1 MIRQKRVSDWTLR
14 TACLWVACEDGSFQ
28 SPWEVKEKR
37 YTGWRFGQTG
47 LSLLERVSVT
57 AGRLASFFLSPTP
70 PPPPALFSFKQIG
83 QRRGGGGGGGGGEGK
98 WPDQHWTRFM
108 SCPLK
113 NGPTST
119 TMELA
124 RAGTG
129 TETKDKKMDKIQT
142 CKRFKR
148 TLIYRDTGGQSAN
161 FRGDPLRQATK
172 RHLNNS

>member
-1 MIRQKRVSDWTLR
+1 MKTAISNHRGRSRRKGTQGDVSD
-14 TACLWVACEDGSFQ
+14 
-28 SPWEVKEKR
+28 
-37 YTGWRFGQTG
+37 TG
-47 LSLLERVSVT
+47 LSLLERVSVI
-57 AGRLASFFLSPTP
+57 AGRLASFP
-70 PPPPALFSFKQIG
+70 PPPPHFPLNKSRKGA
-83 QRRGGGGGGGGGEGK
+83 GGGGGGGK

-124 RAGTG
+124 RAGTD
-129 TETKDKKMDKIQT
+129 TETKNKKMDKIQT
-142 CKRFKR
+142 RKRFKR
-148 TLIYRDTGGQSAN
+148 TLIYHDTEGQSAH